1 MLEYSN
7 DARLQAASLSKAD
20 RLPTGLGTSRGH
32 RILLPKAQLCLRRN
46 TISELPF
53 LKVKED
59 DAPIPLS
66 LGLWECDCPRACLH
80 SGVSDYK
87 EHLSGNENSKGK
99 TYKSV
104 TEGTA
109 SCRSSGSVVWF
120 RANNCSDLAL

>member
-1 MLEYSN
+1 MPRFDPWVRKIPLEKGMATRS
-7 DARLQAASLSKAD
+7 SI
-20 RLPTGLGTSRGH
+20 LPQ
-32 RILLPKAQLCLRRN
+32 RIPWA
-46 TISELPF
+46 EEPGG
-53 LKVKED
+53 
-59 DAPIPLS
+59 PLS

-120 RANNCSDLAL
+120 RANNCSELAL